1 MKRLGL
7 DAIGWH
13 VFARGARRLDLFRD
27 DQDYSQ
33 FLIFL
38 QFAIKKSGC
47 TLWAFVLMSN
57 HYHLVLYG
65 SSAQLTACMR
75 RLNGMYSRYH
85 NRRYGLSGHAFD
97 GPYHAYPQ
105 PSPLLLLRA
114 VAYVFMNPVAA
125 GIASVPEE
133 YRWSCFKSY
142 TTLSGS
148 PIQVDPTGLMARAHP
163 DPKVAWAQFHR
174 ALDRE
179 KRRPHRTRPGSLTR
193 TQVHADQFE
202 CLLEHARERRS
213 SLLGEDPDVVAMH
226 WAHQLGISPRAM
238 ALVLESE
245 SPAQISQELFYFRKR
260 LELDPLLARA
270 LQTPE

>member
-7 DAIGWH
+7 DPIGWH
-13 VFARGARRLDLFRD
+13 VFARGARRLDLYRD
-27 DQDYSQ
+27 EQDYDQ

-38 QFAIKKSGC
+38 RFAIKKSGC
-47 TLWAFVLMSN
+47 ILWAFVLMSN

-85 NRRYGLSGHAFD
+85 NRRYGLSGHTFD

-125 GIASVPEE
+125 GIATVPEQ

-142 TTLSGS
+142 TAEEGS
-148 PIQVDPTGLMARAHP
+148 PIDVDPSGLMAHANP
-163 DPKVAWAQFHR
+163 DPKTAWAQFHR
-174 ALDRE
+174 ALERE
-179 KRRPHRTRPGSLTR
+179 ARRRPRIRPGSLTR
-193 TQVHADQFE
+193 VQIHADQFE
-202 CLLEHARERRS
+202 CLLEHARERREG
-213 SLLGEDPDVVAMH
+213 LAGEDPDLVAMH
-226 WAHQLGISPRAM
+226 WAHELGICPKAM
-238 ALVLESE
+238 AQVLESE
-245 SPAQISQELFYFRKR
+245 TPAHISQRLHYFRQR
-260 LELDPLLARA
+260 LAQNPSLAKLL
-270 LQTPE
+270 QSPE